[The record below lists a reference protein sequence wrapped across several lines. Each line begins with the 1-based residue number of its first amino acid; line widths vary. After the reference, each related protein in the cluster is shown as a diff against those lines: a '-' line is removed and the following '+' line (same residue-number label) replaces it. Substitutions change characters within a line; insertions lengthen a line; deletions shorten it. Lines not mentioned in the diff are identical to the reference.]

1 MRTWSMHGLENEGKQ
16 PSNLTLNDGEEG
28 CDRGDGAR
36 GGCPLA
42 KAFSDRGQYF
52 LHTADVRLRCD
63 G

>member
-1 MRTWSMHGLENEGKQ
+1 MHGLENEGKQ

-42 KAFSDRGQYF
+42 KASGDRVHHLVQPV
-52 LHTADVRLRCD
+52 DVRL
-63 G
+63 

>member
-1 MRTWSMHGLENEGKQ
+1 MLGLENEGKQ
-16 PSNLTLNDGEEG
+16 PSNLNLNDGEEG
-28 CDRGDGAR
+28 GDRGDGAR

-42 KAFSDRGQYF
+42 KAFGDRGQYF